1 MYSIHLLCA
10 GFVVSTMAII
20 QSIDVSTAIQF
31 VAWFDIR
38 PYPQLGTAVPT
49 SLHTSLGLTNNEAE
63 DWGGGIKT

>member
-1 MYSIHLLCA
+1 
-10 GFVVSTMAII
+10 MAII

-63 DWGGGIKT
+63 DWGGGLKRRYVTRYLVLVRFS